1 MCKISKARCQVCGA
15 KFFLVMFIDRIKDN
29 GHRKLN
35 MRKNFFTVSM
45 TEVPR
50 EVVEFFC
57 GDIQDQFRYLLLQPP
72 VGILL

>member
-1 MCKISKARCQVCGA
+1 VDGAGLFLTVPSDRTRGNEHKLERSK
-15 KFFLVMFIDRIKDN
+15 F
-29 GHRKLN
+29 HLN

-57 GDIQDQFRYLLLQPP
+57 GDIQDQFRYLLLQPT